1 MEWSRQ
7 QIVDLIAMY
16 QEEDCLWNVRSKD
29 YKNTLKKHDAL
40 AKIATAFSTD
50 KGSVEK
56 KIRSLVVAYRRE
68 KRKIIASRPSGSG
81 ADTAYDSNWFG
92 YRLLQFLDDVHE
104 PKETT
109 DTVENEVFVHSPEG
123 TIEDEE
129 VAAGP
134 SSPPPPKIRRMM
146 GEKKDMQQPFKIATQ
161 LLTKVLQKQEDKD
174 DECSAYGQYV
184 ASVLRKLPELQR
196 AKTMAILN
204 NVLMKQHVAYLESEQ
219 SKRGMNVAGPS
230 SSSNNSPVTFTSY
243 VDSDSDNAVEEVV
256 FDELCNVI
264 EK

>member
-16 QEEDCLWNVRSKD
+16 QGEDCLWNVRSKD
-29 YKNTLKKHDAL
+29 YKNTVKKHDAL
-40 AKIATAFSTD
+40 VKIATAFGTD
-50 KGSVEK
+50 KRSVEK

-123 TIEDEE
+123 TNEDEE

-134 SSPPPPKIRRMM
+134 SSPPPPKIRWMM
-146 GEKKDMQQPFKIATQ
+146 GEKKDMQQPFKIASQ
-161 LLTKVLQKQEDKD
+161 LLTKVLQKQ
-174 DECSAYGQYV
+174 
-184 ASVLRKLPELQR
+184 
-196 AKTMAILN
+196 
-204 NVLMKQHVAYLESEQ
+204 
-219 SKRGMNVAGPS
+219 
-230 SSSNNSPVTFTSY
+230 
-243 VDSDSDNAVEEVV
+243 
-256 FDELCNVI
+256 
-264 EK
+264 